1 MTDSNEDHL
10 SSHHRYNVLFLC
22 SDNAC
27 CSIMAEALMR
37 RWGGE
42 DFEAFSA
49 GVKPSATIHPQAVAV
64 LETQRVWRPDLATKD
79 CTRFLASDAPRMDF
93 VISLGDKPPA
103 GLPSNWP
110 GGTKLIHWRITD
122 PVSGVKPEHSEQ
134 AFRRAFLELENRIKL
149 FVLVYQRD
157 MTKRTAA

>member
-1 MTDSNEDHL
+1 MTDSKEDQL

-42 DFEAFSA
+42 DFAAFSA
-49 GVKPSATIHPQAVAV
+49 GVKPSATIHPQTVAV
-64 LETQRVWRPDLATKD
+64 LETQRVWRPDLTTKD
-79 CTRFLASDAPRMDF
+79 CAQFLAPDAPPMDF

-110 GGTKLIHWRITD
+110 GGAKVIHWRISD
-122 PVSGVKPEHSEQ
+122 PVSGVKADHLEH
-134 AFRRAFLELENRIKL
+134 AFRRTFLELENRIKL

-157 MTKRTAA
+157 AMKRKAA